1 MVEIVFVLDFESEP
15 KNKLIKM
22 KTVFEK
28 LLDNFLI
35 ELVFDFKK
43 SVRDSINFSRQPF
56 SFSKNY
62 IAIKWRKWFS
72 KLEKS
77 EIEMIIIF
85 KSKQE
90 LFSLFKLIKLTG
102 DFSNTYYILSFDDE
116 MVASAIGEI
125 EKNHFGGR
133 TDIRH

>member
-1 MVEIVFVLDFESEP
+1 
-15 KNKLIKM
+15 M

-35 ELVFDFKK
+35 ELVFDFQK
-43 SVRDSINFSRQPF
+43 SGRDLTEVSLARF

-62 IAIKWRKWFS
+62 SAGKWRKWFS

-85 KSKQE
+85 IFKSK
-90 LFSLFKLIKLTG
+90 
-102 DFSNTYYILSFDDE
+102 
-116 MVASAIGEI
+116 
-125 EKNHFGGR
+125 
-133 TDIRH
+133 